1 MIRIRCLGLALLLLT
16 ACVPPAL
23 ALEPGTILLGASL
36 TAGSAD
42 FVTSDGTYLSAYDHG
57 EIGADV
63 TSWYFLDDDLAFTLS
78 GGIGGFRETQKSG
91 TTDQRFYTQHS
102 WHVRLGLD
110 HAIQFAQDSM
120 IYFGPGLEYW
130 TGHARFDGFG
140 GVEGNTPDVQRLS
153 VSARFGGI
161 VVLGDSYGLN
171 GHIGYRMGYA
181 QAKDGDAETTWY
193 PNGFDAA
200 AGLVY
205 SF

>member
-1 MIRIRCLGLALLLLT
+1 MIRLRCLGFALLLLT

-23 ALEPGTILLGASL
+23 ALEPGTILLGASV
-36 TAGSAD
+36 TAGTAD

-57 EIGADV
+57 EIGAAV
-63 TSWYFLDDDLAFTLS
+63 ETWYFLDDDLAFTLS
-78 GGIGGFRETQKSG
+78 GGIGAFREKQKAG
-91 TTDQRFYTQHS
+91 TTDQRFYTQRS
-102 WHVRLGLD
+102 WHVRLGVD
-110 HAIQFAQDSM
+110 HAIEFAQESM
-120 IYFGPGLEYW
+120 LYFGPGLEYW
-130 TGHARFDGFG
+130 TGHSKFDGFG
-140 GVEGNTPDVQRLS
+140 GIEGNTPDVQRLS

-181 QAKDGDAETTWY
+181 RAEDGDAETTWY